1 MHIPSQML
9 NGAICPVSA
18 AVSAA
23 VVGGACYFAYREKS
37 KVSAADFAMTSALV
51 FAGQMI
57 NFPIYSGVS
66 GHLLGGVLAASLLGT
81 PMGILC
87 IALVVAVQSVIFADG
102 GLSVLGANIFN
113 MAVIGAGFGGLLRS
127 VLADSLKLNR
137 SLATFSAAWIS
148 VVLASVAV
156 SVELTISGTAPL
168 LTSLLPLVAVH
179 SVIGICEAL
188 ITLAVVSVVSGR
200 RVETGTAGKLSLP
213 AGVITG
219 LALLSAPF
227 ACAWPDGLEYIAES
241 LNFLPEMQ
249 KPPFVSVMP
258 DYTIPFMGET
268 ILSTLAAG
276 IAGVAIVAAL
286 AFGICRLLSGRKNVS
301 A

>member
-23 VVGGACYFAYREKS
+23 VIGGACYFACREKS
-37 KVSAADFAMTSALV
+37 KVSAGDFAMTSALI

-87 IALVVAVQSVIFADG
+87 IALVVAVQSIVFADG

-113 MAVIGAGFGGLLRS
+113 MAVIGAGLGGLLRS
-127 VLADSLKLNR
+127 VPADRLKLNR
-137 SLATFSAAWIS
+137 SLATFSAAWLS

-156 SVELTISGTAPL
+156 SAELTISGTAPL

-179 SVIGICEAL
+179 SAIGICEAL
-188 ITLAVVSVVSGR
+188 ITLAVVSGR
-200 RVETGTAGKLSLP
+200 RVETGTAGKLALP

-227 ACAWPDGLEYIAES
+227 ACAWPDGLEYIAER

-249 KPPFVSVMP
+249 KPSFVSVMP
-258 DYTIPFMGET
+258 DYTVPFMGET
-268 ILSTLAAG
+268 FLSTLVAG
-276 IAGVAIVAAL
+276 IAGAVIVAAF